1 MLDIHD
7 GKKIREKDNKDDAP
21 VDDNVVNV
29 GDDAGGAVNNVADVA
44 VIKDGSG
51 GGDGESVA
59 DKDII
64 KQEGEVAHM

>member
-7 GKKIREKDNKDDAP
+7 GKKIRERDNNDGAP

-59 DKDII
+59 DKDIV